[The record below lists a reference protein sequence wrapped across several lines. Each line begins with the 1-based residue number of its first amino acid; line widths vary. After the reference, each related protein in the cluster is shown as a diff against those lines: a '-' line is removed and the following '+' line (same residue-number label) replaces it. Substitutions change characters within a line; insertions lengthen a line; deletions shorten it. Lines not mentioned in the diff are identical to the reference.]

1 MSKGFTVGSGT
12 VVYDDFTS
20 TEIDGN
26 RWRYLTLPAADNP
39 EEVAWTCFE
48 PAADTQVGEGT
59 LDMYVPRFSPGHQS
73 IQVYD
78 NLKHQLVS
86 QQAFLTDAGVVR
98 FALDM
103 AATRAGDAPADFR
116 DGFASFM
123 VIDTESGWSFRVCST
138 GRSTFGMYDSLRL
151 AYQSKKSAAVLD
163 SPISAPAVVGGS
175 LRHEIVIDRSG
186 GTLQWSV
193 DGRLAARVD
202 DPAIPA
208 SVHIALGLATLKSVE
223 STLTD
228 SPRSAAPGLSVSFGP
243 VSIQAGS
250 ACAAPR
256 DDKKSA

>member
-1 MSKGFTVGSGT
+1 MGVTVGSGT
-12 VVYDDFTS
+12 VVYDDFVG
-20 TEIDGN
+20 TELDGE

-39 EEVAWTCFE
+39 EHIAWTCFE

-59 LDMYVPRFSPGHQS
+59 LDMYVPRFSPRHQS

-86 QQAFLTDAGVVR
+86 QQAFATDAGVVR

-138 GRSTFGMYDSLRL
+138 GHSTFGLYDSLRL

-175 LRHEIVIDRSG
+175 LRHEIVVDRA
-186 GTLQWSV
+186 QAKIEWFV
-193 DGRLAARVD
+193 DGHLAARIAD
-202 DPAIPA
+202 HGIPP
-208 SVHIALGLATLKSVE
+208 SVHIALGLATLTSV
-223 STLTD
+223 SQ
-228 SPRSAAPGLSVSFGP
+228 SPERPVAAGLSVSFGP
-243 VSIQAGS
+243 VSVQCEPVDRVPGE
-250 ACAAPR
+250 
-256 DDKKSA
+256 

>member
-1 MSKGFTVGSGT
+1 MGVATGSGT

-20 TEIDGN
+20 TAIDGD

-39 EEVAWTCFE
+39 EGVAWTCFE

-59 LDMYVPRFSPGHQS
+59 LDMYVPQFSPRHQS

-86 QQAFLTDAGVVR
+86 QQAFATDVGVVR
-98 FALDM
+98 FVLDM
-103 AATRAGDAPADFR
+103 AATRAGDAPTDFR

-123 VIDTESGWSFRVCST
+123 VIDIESGWSFRVCST
-138 GRSTFGMYDSLRL
+138 GHRTFGLYDSLRV
-151 AYQSKKSAAVLD
+151 AYQAKKSAAVLD
-163 SPISAPAVVGGS
+163 SPVSAPAVVGGS

-193 DGRLAARVD
+193 DGRLAARID

-208 SVHIALGLATLKSVE
+208 SVHIALGLATLNSVAPAPE
-223 STLTD
+223 NL
-228 SPRSAAPGLSVSFGP
+228 PRSAPPGLSVSFGP
-243 VSIQAGS
+243 VSIQA
-250 ACAAPR
+250 AIADAPR
-256 DDKKSA
+256 CGDMKSA